1 MATFLFDKI
10 IFGPVKS
17 RRLGVSLGVNL
28 LPADRKVCNFNCIY
42 CECGWT
48 REEHLKSPL
57 PSRDDVR
64 RELALKLQEMKASGT
79 PPDVITF
86 AGNGEPTIHPDF
98 PGIIDDTIALR
109 DELCPGAS
117 VAVLSNATMINRP
130 EIRDALLKTDRNILK
145 LDSAFDETV
154 QLHNQPGG
162 NYSVAETIN
171 QLRLFRGD
179 VTIQTLFLRGEY
191 KGSVIDNTTPREL
204 EAWLGV
210 IASIAPREVM
220 IYTIHRDTPLGGNLK
235 KVPVAELE
243 AIAARVRELG
253 IKTQVSG

>member
-10 IFGPVKS
+10 IFGPVRS

-48 REEHLKSPL
+48 RHDHLSQKL
-57 PSRDDVR
+57 PSRTDVR
-64 RELALKLQEMKASGT
+64 ELLREKLMEMGSHGT

-109 DELCPGAS
+109 NELCPGAS

-130 EIRDALLKTDRNILK
+130 EIREALMKTDRNILK

-154 QLHNQPGG
+154 KIHNQPGS
-162 NYSVAETIN
+162 NYTIAETIEN
-171 QLRLFRGD
+171 LKLFGGN
-179 VTIQTLFLRGEY
+179 VVIQTLFLRGEY
-191 KGSVIDNTTPREL
+191 NGLAIDNTTAREL
-204 EAWLGV
+204 EAWLDV
-210 IASIAPREVM
+210 LVEISPREVM
-220 IYTIHRDTPLGGNLK
+220 IYTIHRATPAGSNLK
-235 KVPVAELE
+235 KVPEKELE
-243 AIAARVRELG
+243 QIAARVKELG
-253 IKTQVSG
+253 IAVQVSG